1 MQDIAKEQLFPPR
14 PYRLKGA
21 SNPEVELEV
30 SRAQEWLDSILASH
44 KTLLGKEREMRMFR
58 SAVEKELAGAT
69 HSWTEMERLYMT
81 LTNGPDATHGLK
93 AAFILVLHLN
103 LAESLG
109 AMGKLAAQRHEV
121 LQHKRNSEA
130 DATRVEIVE
139 NTRAIKVDHFACAV
153 SLSSLQSRPDV
164 IDDSEGCCPVC
175 QNSYSDLATNTTQD
189 LLSDFPVRIKH
200 CGHIIGKACLER
212 WMVTPKIDA
221 AKYPHRTCPLC
232 RVKIEGV
239 QAPPVPT
246 GLRDHMNMNRRANE
260 TLRELFYGWDME
272 VEECLDTIVAC
283 MSVEIACEEILAIIK
298 RQKGKT
304 RWGYEAD
311 ENMLRDK
318 MEQVNRQK
326 WVWGFRGDRV
336 WRQLRNEWMK
346 SGIMRKD

>member
-1 MQDIAKEQLFPPR
+1 
-14 PYRLKGA
+14 
-21 SNPEVELEV
+21 
-30 SRAQEWLDSILASH
+30 
-44 KTLLGKEREMRMFR
+44 
-58 SAVEKELAGAT
+58 
-69 HSWTEMERLYMT
+69 
-81 LTNGPDATHGLK
+81 
-93 AAFILVLHLN
+93 
-103 LAESLG
+103 
-109 AMGKLAAQRHEV
+109 
-121 LQHKRNSEA
+121 
-130 DATRVEIVE
+130 
-139 NTRAIKVDHFACAV
+139 
-153 SLSSLQSRPDV
+153 
-164 IDDSEGCCPVC
+164 VC
-175 QNSYSDLATNTTQD
+175 QKSYSDLAANTAQD

-239 QAPPVPT
+239 PAPPVPT

-283 MSVEIACEEILAIIK
+283 MSVEIACEEVLAIIK

-311 ENMLRDK
+311 ENMLKDK

-326 WVWGFRGDRV
+326 WVWGFRGERV

-346 SGIMRKD
+346 SGIVRKD